1 MPDADHAAVMRR
13 IRWIYVVL
21 LMAGMFVFATQ
32 GNRRNAGSFL
42 AGAAVSG
49 ISLWLLTRL
58 VRDLGGALEGR
69 KPRATGVLLHALRLV
84 FLGGALFVILK
95 VYAAS
100 PFIVGVGLLVP
111 VASITLEALYELI
124 YARA

>member
-1 MPDADHAAVMRR
+1 MSDAEYATVLKR
-13 IRWIYVVL
+13 IRWIYVIL
-21 LMAGMFVFATQ
+21 LVAGMFVFAAQ

-49 ISLWLLTRL
+49 ISFWLLARL
-58 VRDLGGALEGR
+58 VADLGSALEGR
-69 KPRATGVLLHALRLV
+69 KPSAAGVIVHTLRLAL
-84 FLGGALFVILK
+84 LGGALFVILK
-95 VYAAS
+95 VYAAA
-100 PFIVGVGLLVP
+100 PNIVGVGLLVP